1 MVRITIRKVAWTL
14 VILLFIGLPLAI
26 TGLMGLPH
34 VFRNPLV
41 RNVVTTVPGDVP
53 LQLTATAFPQQ
64 FSLLT
69 GAQVS
74 GGNAVEVLANGKGTF
89 PRLWDDLRQ
98 ARRVITVQM
107 YYAAPGN
114 VSDTI
119 GKILAEKAR
128 AGVAVYFLID
138 AFGAKDLTDEYLE
151 ALTAA
156 GVKIGKFRPLRWYA
170 LDRASHRS
178 HVRGIV
184 IDGAIGY
191 TGGFGLDDKWL
202 GDGRQPREWRETNT
216 RFSGPAVAQLQSEFI
231 IKWAETTGELLNG
244 ASFLTAHTDSS
255 SIANSSSAAV
265 VASAPLSG
273 STTAERLL
281 AVSIAA
287 AQKTLYITNSYFVPY
302 PDFVT
307 LLSDAAHRGV
317 DVRILTNGSQ
327 SDVKTTWLAG
337 RSRYESL
344 LRAGVRI
351 YEYRPGVVHAKT
363 LVADHTFAS
372 IGTMNFDNRSLAYN
386 DEVALVS
393 FDAGDAAVM
402 DSLFADDMRLSD
414 EIRLATFQR
423 RSWMTRILERAARA
437 VAVFL

>member
-1 MVRITIRKVAWTL
+1 MKVTVRKVAWTL
-14 VILLFIGLPLAI
+14 VIIFFIAFPLAVF
-26 TGLMGLPH
+26 GLMGLPH

-53 LQLTATAFPQQ
+53 LQLTAAAFPQQ

-69 GAQVS
+69 GSQVS
-74 GGNAVEVLANGKGTF
+74 TRNKVEVLANGNGTF
-89 PRLWDDLRQ
+89 PRLWNDLRQ

-114 VSDTI
+114 VADTI
-119 GKILAEKAR
+119 GRILTERAR
-128 AGVAVYFLID
+128 AGVTVYLLVD
-138 AFGAKDLTDEYLE
+138 AFGAQDLTEQY
-151 ALTAA
+151 LTALRDA
-156 GVKIGKFRPLRWYA
+156 GVRVGTFRPLRWYA

-191 TGGFGLDDKWL
+191 TGGFGFDDKWL
-202 GDGRQPREWRETNT
+202 GDGRRPREWRETNT
-216 RFSGPAVAQLQSEFI
+216 RFSGPAVAQLQTEFI
-231 IKWAETTGELLNG
+231 TKWAETTGELLNG
-244 ASFLTAHTDSS
+244 ASFVTAHTDTS
-255 SIANSSSAAV
+255 SIENSSRVAV
-265 VASAPLSG
+265 VASAPLTG
-273 STTAERLL
+273 STAAERLL

-302 PDFVT
+302 PDFVA
-307 LLSDAAHRGV
+307 LLSDAARRGV

-363 LVADHTFAS
+363 LVADHVFAH

-393 FDAGDAAVM
+393 FDAGDAATM
-402 DSLFADDMRLSD
+402 DSLFADDIRLSD

-423 RSWMTRILERAARA
+423 RSWITRILERAARA
-437 VAVFL
+437 IAVFL

>member
-1 MVRITIRKVAWTL
+1 MTITVRQVAWTL
-14 VILLFIGLPLAI
+14 IIIVFIALPLVI
-26 TGLMGLPH
+26 FGLMGLPH

-41 RNVVTTVPGDVP
+41 RNVIATVPGDVP
-53 LQLTATAFPQQ
+53 LQLTETAFLKQ

-69 GAQVS
+69 GSQVS
-74 GGNAVEVLANGKGTF
+74 TGNAVEVLANGNGTF
-89 PRLWDDLRQ
+89 PRLWNDLRQ

-114 VSDTI
+114 VADTL
-119 GKILAEKAR
+119 GRILSERAR
-128 AGVAVYFLID
+128 AGVIVYFLFD
-138 AFGAKDLTDEYLE
+138 AFGGQDLTEQYLE
-151 ALTAA
+151 TLRDA
-156 GVKIGKFRPLRWYA
+156 GVRIGNFRPLRWYA

-184 IDGAIGY
+184 IDGEIGY
-191 TGGFGLDDKWL
+191 TGGFGFDDKWL
-202 GDGRQPREWRETNT
+202 GNGRRPREWRETNV
-216 RFSGPAVAQLQSEFI
+216 RFTGPAVAQLQTEFI
-231 IKWAETTGELLNG
+231 TKWSETTGELLNG
-244 ASFLTAHTDSS
+244 ASFLAAHS
-255 SIANSSSAAV
+255 NSSSNEGMSSAV
-265 VASAPLSG
+265 VASAPLTG
-273 STTAERLL
+273 STAAERLL

-302 PDFVT
+302 PDFVR

-317 DVRILTNGSQ
+317 DVRILTNGSG

-337 RSRYESL
+337 RSSYESL
-344 LRAGVRI
+344 LREGVRI

-363 LVADHTFAS
+363 LVADHTFTS

-393 FDAGDAAVM
+393 FDTGNAATM
-402 DSLFADDMRLSD
+402 DSLFADDIRRSE

-423 RSWMTRILERAARA
+423 RSWITRILERAARA
-437 VAVFL
+437 IAVFL